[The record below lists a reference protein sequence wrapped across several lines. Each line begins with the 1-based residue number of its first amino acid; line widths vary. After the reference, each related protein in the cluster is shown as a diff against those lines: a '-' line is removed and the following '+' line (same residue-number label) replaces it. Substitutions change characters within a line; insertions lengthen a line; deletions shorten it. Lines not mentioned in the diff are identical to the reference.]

1 MADEIA
7 TRQTGR
13 HARDVVRYLLGI
25 SVGIVVLLA
34 LYGRRTEFVAA
45 WHQLSRVSVW
55 WVAAAMTAETASL
68 WTYAYLQHRVLHLG
82 GASMTMP
89 GLFLLTLANDAIANT
104 VPGEP
109 AVSSAYRYRY
119 YRRHGATGASA
130 GWTIF
135 TILIAQAIGMSLLLL
150 FGVVVALAGSTSGQ
164 NTGAA
169 AIGLVIVL
177 VAGAILVRRDLV
189 LRLAGAL
196 VRVVRRVTGHPR
208 GSIGARIE
216 STLARMRE
224 IPLSR
229 RSTAGVVALATA
241 VWFCDFLC
249 LLCAFGAVHAAIPWA
264 GVLLAYGV
272 AQVAGTLPIVPG
284 GIGIVEGSLAV
295 ILVAYG
301 TGHASALSA
310 ALVFR
315 LVSFWLAI
323 AVGWTS
329 VAVTARH
336 ARRPAGAEAG
346 TEPESMAQAA
356 DAPG

>member
-7 TRQTGR
+7 IRQTGR
-13 HARDVVRYLLGI
+13 HLREVVRYVLGI
-25 SVGIVVLLA
+25 SLGIVVLLL
-34 LYGRRTEFVAA
+34 LYGRRTEFAAA
-45 WHQLSRVSVW
+45 WHQLSHVSLG
-55 WVAAAMTAETASL
+55 WVAAAVTAETASL
-68 WTYAYLQHRVLHLG
+68 WTYAYLQQRVLRLS
-82 GASMTMP
+82 GARIGMP

-119 YRRHGATGASA
+119 YRRHGASGASS

-150 FGVVVALAGSTSGQ
+150 LGVVVALAGSTSTQ

-177 VAGAILVRRDLV
+177 VAGAILIRRDLV

-196 VRVVRRVTGHPR
+196 VRGVRRVTGHPR
-208 GSIGARIE
+208 GRIGARVE

-229 RSTAGVVALATA
+229 RSTAGIVALAFG

-249 LLCAFGAVHAAIPWA
+249 LLCAFGAVHASVPWA

-284 GIGIVEGSLAV
+284 GIGIIEGSLAV
-295 ILVAYG
+295 ILAAYG
-301 TGHASALSA
+301 TGHASALST

-315 LVSFWLAI
+315 IVSFWLAV
-323 AVGWTS
+323 AVGWIS
-329 VAVTARH
+329 VAATARH
-336 ARRPAGAEAG
+336 GRRPAEAG
-346 TEPESMAQAA
+346 FEAETTD
-356 DAPG
+356 DATG

>member
-7 TRQTGR
+7 IRQTGR
-13 HARDVVRYLLGI
+13 HFREVVRYVLGI
-25 SVGIVVLLA
+25 SVGIVVLLL

-45 WHQLSRVSVW
+45 WHQLSHVAVG
-55 WVAAAMTAETASL
+55 WVAAAVTSETASL
-68 WTYAYLQHRVLHLG
+68 WTYAYLQQRVLRRS
-82 GASMTMP
+82 GASIGMP

-109 AVSSAYRYRY
+109 AVSGAYRYRY
-119 YRRHGATGASA
+119 YRRRGATGASA

-150 FGVVVALAGSTSGQ
+150 LGVVVALAGSTSTQ

-169 AIGLVIVL
+169 AIGLIIVL
-177 VAGAILVRRDLV
+177 VAGAILLRRDLV

-196 VRVVRRVTGHPR
+196 VRAARRVTGHPR
-208 GSIGARIE
+208 GSIGARVE

-229 RSTAGVVALATA
+229 RSTAGIVALAA
-241 VWFCDFLC
+241 CVWFCDFFC
-249 LLCAFGAVHAAIPWA
+249 LLCAFGAVHASVPWA

-284 GIGIVEGSLAV
+284 GIGVIEGSLAV

-315 LVSFWLAI
+315 IVSFWLAI
-323 AVGWTS
+323 AVGWIS

-336 ARRPAGAEAG
+336 GRQP
-346 TEPESMAQAA
+346 TS
-356 DAPG
+356 

>member
-1 MADEIA
+1 VADEIA
-7 TRQTGR
+7 IRQTGR
-13 HARDVVRYLLGI
+13 HLREVVRYVLGI
-25 SVGIVVLLA
+25 SVGIVVLLV

-45 WHQLSRVSVW
+45 WHQLGHVAVGW
-55 WVAAAMTAETASL
+55 LAAAVTAEAASL
-68 WTYAYLQHRVLHLG
+68 WTYAYLQQRVLRLG
-82 GASMTMP
+82 GASIAMP
-89 GLFLLTLANDAIANT
+89 GLFVLTLANDAIANT

-119 YRRHGATGASA
+119 YRRRGATGATA
-130 GWTIF
+130 GWTVF

-150 FGVVVALAGSTSGQ
+150 LGVIVALAASTSSRS
-164 NTGAA
+164 TGAA

-177 VAGAILVRRDLV
+177 VAGAILIRRDVV
-189 LRLAGAL
+189 LRLAGTL
-196 VRVVRRVTGHPR
+196 VRAVRRVTGHPR

-216 STLARMRE
+216 STLERMRE

-229 RSTAGVVALATA
+229 RSTAGVVGLATA

-272 AQVAGTLPIVPG
+272 AQVAGALPIVPG
-284 GIGIVEGSLAV
+284 GIGIIEGSLAV

-301 TGHASALSA
+301 AGHASALST

-315 LVSFWLAI
+315 GVSFWLAI
-323 AVGWTS
+323 AVGWIS
-329 VAVTARH
+329 VAATARH
-336 ARRPAGAEAG
+336 GRRPGQLGSLASDRKK
-346 TEPESMAQAA
+346 PSI
-356 DAPG
+356 